1 MPQGMDAWSVK
12 MCHYKRSCL
21 VRVRVGVTELQ
32 AIFRDQEKNL
42 REETENKEPW
52 WQAKS
57 QEEVML
63 WKAKEYV

>member
-42 REETENKEPW
+42 REET
-52 WQAKS
+52 
-57 QEEVML
+57 
-63 WKAKEYV
+63 